1 MEDTAG
7 TIIEQLARWAD
18 AMTRTLDSWDTG
30 TLIVLAVTLTVLAGV
45 TGRATTGADSSGRS
59 CGSPSP
65 PYSPSSPSRPSGPS
79 RADTCPSPSSKR
91 SCETSPATSP
101 SSGAWT
107 RRHAYYDGDD
117 GETGYDGVTDTG
129 ARRETDVERRI
140 IMCRRHPVL
149 AFDYDPSSG
158 KAVGSGRIL
167 DCSRLPLELISHG
180 KPAIYAKS
188 IDAWWRRRAIPP
200 TRDGIRGI
208 LDSMGIRS
216 AVELLNRSHGLSL
229 SDQYW
234 VKPESSDLEWDT
246 VNFFT
251 NPFDEELGRT
261 LLTARSSSHRFSLNA
276 PDASTGGDLP
286 KRWTIAGDGT
296 RILIKAGRTG
306 QEPVNELIA
315 SDLCSRLGIPA
326 VRYNLGEYD
335 NRPVSTCPEMLTD
348 TEELVSAWQ
357 ILESVK
363 RDNRLSARDQW
374 IRAAQLFGCEGAAV
388 VHATDDWLLVD
399 YLMRNIDR
407 HYNNFGLIRD
417 VETLRVRPAPLFDTG
432 ASLWCGELAIDNRD
446 YKAKPFYATYKTPTA
461 RRQLRLISDWTRYDL
476 GKLDGWE
483 EQVGHRLSVTGL
495 VPETRITA
503 IATMLS
509 ARIREV
515 RSLAESAGDDSTHK
529 TVVMG
534 AETGIGTGMLPWPSP
549 MEQVETGNLH
559 WQSTTSG
566 PTSF

>member
-1 MEDTAG
+1 M
-7 TIIEQLARWAD
+7 
-18 AMTRTLDSWDTG
+18 
-30 TLIVLAVTLTVLAGV
+30 
-45 TGRATTGADSSGRS
+45 
-59 CGSPSP
+59 
-65 PYSPSSPSRPSGPS
+65 
-79 RADTCPSPSSKR
+79 
-91 SCETSPATSP
+91 
-101 SSGAWT
+101 
-107 RRHAYYDGDD
+107 
-117 GETGYDGVTDTG
+117 
-129 ARRETDVERRI
+129 ERRI

-216 AVELLNRSHGLSL
+216 AV
-229 SDQYW
+229 
-234 VKPESSDLEWDT
+234 
-246 VNFFT
+246 
-251 NPFDEELGRT
+251 
-261 LLTARSSSHRFSLNA
+261 
-276 PDASTGGDLP
+276 
-286 KRWTIAGDGT
+286 DGT

>member
-1 MEDTAG
+1 M
-7 TIIEQLARWAD
+7 
-18 AMTRTLDSWDTG
+18 
-30 TLIVLAVTLTVLAGV
+30 
-45 TGRATTGADSSGRS
+45 
-59 CGSPSP
+59 
-65 PYSPSSPSRPSGPS
+65 
-79 RADTCPSPSSKR
+79 
-91 SCETSPATSP
+91 
-101 SSGAWT
+101 
-107 RRHAYYDGDD
+107 
-117 GETGYDGVTDTG
+117 
-129 ARRETDVERRI
+129 ERRI

-374 IRAAQLFGCEGAAV
+374 IRAAQLFGCEGAW
-388 VHATDDWLLVD
+388 T
-399 YLMRNIDR
+399 
-407 HYNNFGLIRD
+407 
-417 VETLRVRPAPLFDTG
+417 T
-432 ASLWCGELAIDNRD
+432 SCG
-446 YKAKPFYATYKTPTA
+446 T
-461 RRQLRLISDWTRYDL
+461 S
-476 GKLDGWE
+476 
-483 EQVGHRLSVTGL
+483 
-495 VPETRITA
+495 TA
-503 IATMLS
+503 ITITSVSSATWRHCGSGPRRCSTPEPLCG
-509 ARIREV
+509 
-515 RSLAESAGDDSTHK
+515 AES
-529 TVVMG
+529 
-534 AETGIGTGMLPWPSP
+534 SP
-549 MEQVETGNLH
+549 
-559 WQSTTSG
+559 
-566 PTSF
+566 

>member
-1 MEDTAG
+1 
-7 TIIEQLARWAD
+7 
-18 AMTRTLDSWDTG
+18 
-30 TLIVLAVTLTVLAGV
+30 
-45 TGRATTGADSSGRS
+45 
-59 CGSPSP
+59 
-65 PYSPSSPSRPSGPS
+65 
-79 RADTCPSPSSKR
+79 
-91 SCETSPATSP
+91 
-101 SSGAWT
+101 
-107 RRHAYYDGDD
+107 
-117 GETGYDGVTDTG
+117 
-129 ARRETDVERRI
+129 
-140 IMCRRHPVL
+140 
-149 AFDYDPSSG
+149 
-158 KAVGSGRIL
+158 
-167 DCSRLPLELISHG
+167 
-180 KPAIYAKS
+180 
-188 IDAWWRRRAIPP
+188 
-200 TRDGIRGI
+200 
-208 LDSMGIRS
+208 MGIRS

-363 RDNRLSARDQW
+363 RDNRLSARTSGSG
-374 IRAAQLFGCEGAAV
+374 RRNCSAAKGRRWCMRPTIGYSWTTSCETSTAI
-388 VHATDDWLLVD
+388 T
-399 YLMRNIDR
+399 IT
-407 HYNNFGLIRD
+407 FGLIRD

-446 YKAKPFYATYKTPTA
+446 YKAKPFYG
-461 RRQLRLISDWTRYDL
+461 DL
-476 GKLDGWE
+476 
-483 EQVGHRLSVTGL
+483 
-495 VPETRITA
+495 
-503 IATMLS
+503 
-509 ARIREV
+509 
-515 RSLAESAGDDSTHK
+515 
-529 TVVMG
+529 
-534 AETGIGTGMLPWPSP
+534 
-549 MEQVETGNLH
+549 
-559 WQSTTSG
+559 
-566 PTSF
+566 

>member
-1 MEDTAG
+1 M
-7 TIIEQLARWAD
+7 
-18 AMTRTLDSWDTG
+18 
-30 TLIVLAVTLTVLAGV
+30 
-45 TGRATTGADSSGRS
+45 
-59 CGSPSP
+59 
-65 PYSPSSPSRPSGPS
+65 
-79 RADTCPSPSSKR
+79 
-91 SCETSPATSP
+91 
-101 SSGAWT
+101 
-107 RRHAYYDGDD
+107 
-117 GETGYDGVTDTG
+117 
-129 ARRETDVERRI
+129 
-140 IMCRRHPVL
+140 
-149 AFDYDPSSG
+149 
-158 KAVGSGRIL
+158 
-167 DCSRLPLELISHG
+167 
-180 KPAIYAKS
+180 
-188 IDAWWRRRAIPP
+188 
-200 TRDGIRGI
+200 
-208 LDSMGIRS
+208 
-216 AVELLNRSHGLSL
+216 ELLNRSHGLSL

-251 NPFDEELGRT
+251 NLFDEELGRT

-461 RRQLRLISDWTRYDL
+461 RRQPADSCASYP
-476 GKLDGWE
+476 
-483 EQVGHRLSVTGL
+483 TGPDMTL
-495 VPETRITA
+495 ASSMGGRNRWDTACQSRDSYLKRESRPSRPCFPPVSAKSAHWRSPPAMTAPTKRWSWVPK
-503 IATMLS
+503 
-509 ARIREV
+509 RE
-515 RSLAESAGDDSTHK
+515 
-529 TVVMG
+529 
-534 AETGIGTGMLPWPSP
+534 
-549 MEQVETGNLH
+549 
-559 WQSTTSG
+559 
-566 PTSF
+566 

>member
-1 MEDTAG
+1 M
-7 TIIEQLARWAD
+7 
-18 AMTRTLDSWDTG
+18 
-30 TLIVLAVTLTVLAGV
+30 
-45 TGRATTGADSSGRS
+45 
-59 CGSPSP
+59 
-65 PYSPSSPSRPSGPS
+65 
-79 RADTCPSPSSKR
+79 
-91 SCETSPATSP
+91 
-101 SSGAWT
+101 
-107 RRHAYYDGDD
+107 
-117 GETGYDGVTDTG
+117 
-129 ARRETDVERRI
+129 ERRI

-503 IATMLS
+503 IATILS

-515 RSLAESAGDDSTHK
+515 RSLAESAGDDSNHK